1 MPAWKDIDIWLRQ
14 KRDGDV
20 LEMHDIE
27 AIKNSLRNILLTRPG
42 GRRMLPQFASM
53 IYQLL
58 FEPMDEITARKLKD
72 SIFESIQR
80 WEDRV
85 NVESLSVV
93 PNYDTNTYSVDL
105 LFTVKS
111 ANSEIYSFNQI
122 LEAQ

>member
-20 LEMHDIE
+20 MEMHDID

-42 GRRMLPQFASM
+42 SRRMLPQFASI

-72 SIFESIQR
+72 AIFESIQR

-85 NVESLSVV
+85 NVKSLDVI

-105 LFTVKS
+105 IFTVKS
-111 ANSEIYSFNQI
+111 ANSEIYSFSQI
-122 LEAQ
+122 LEAK